1 MRRAAPQL
9 PISPKLLK
17 HFAAATVVI
26 TLCVAMFANGEQAQL
41 SAEMHAREAKNE
53 LMRTEAEK
61 LGTRKVAMGM
71 KVKAQPQ
78 GGDDGGGGGE
88 GDGSGSVDPEAR
100 PAPPSFAQISRIDPM
115 HPVMPRNL
123 PMTPGQT
130 MTVKGQMA
138 SDLQGPIGDAARAK
152 NAKKAGSMFRPNEQQ
167 IEAIKAV
174 SRERTGSAT
183 DN

>member
-1 MRRAAPQL
+1 MRRAPPQL

-26 TLCVAMFANGEQAQL
+26 TICVAMFANGGQARVD
-41 SAEMHAREAKNE
+41 AEMQARDAKNE
-53 LMRTEAEK
+53 LLRTEAEK

-71 KVKAQPQ
+71 KINASV
-78 GGDDGGGGGE
+78 GGGGDE
-88 GDGSGSVDPEAR
+88 GGGVSEGSGSVDPDSSPPP
-100 PAPPSFAQISRIDPM
+100 PAFAQQSRINPM
-115 HPVMPRNL
+115 HPVLPRNL

-130 MTVKGQMA
+130 VSVNGQMA
-138 SDLQGPIGDAARAK
+138 SDLQGPIGDAARAR
-152 NAKKAGSMFRPNEQQ
+152 NAKKAGSMFRPNAEQ
-167 IEAIKAV
+167 IEAIKAA

>member
-26 TLCVAMFANGEQAQL
+26 TLCVAMFANGDQAQL
-41 SAEMHAREAKNE
+41 NAELHAREAKND
-53 LMRTEAEK
+53 LLKAEAEK

-71 KVKAQPQ
+71 KVNAQPQ
-78 GGDDGGGGGE
+78 GGDDGGGSGGE
-88 GDGSGSVDPEAR
+88 GSGSVDPDA
-100 PAPPSFAQISRIDPM
+100 PPMPPSFAQVSRINPM
-115 HPVMPRNL
+115 HPVLPRNL

-130 MTVKGQMA
+130 MSVKGQMA

-152 NAKKAGSMFRPNEQQ
+152 NAKKAGSMFRPNAQQ
-167 IEAIKAV
+167 IESIKAV
-174 SRERTGSAT
+174 SRERTGSAS